1 MCQYTVCMS
10 ARSCALCVCVC
21 WLILYSSLRDTQTKA
36 SCWFPL
42 ASVHTHTHTHTV
54 YGRWIIQNHSPPHC
68 YVHKHAHFHPHTYMC
83 TDTEFFPSTQLLA
96 RLQRITVGP
105 FLFVAFMPQWRFLLL
120 LLLARSTAFPMRQC
134 CRPLIST
141 LAAFALLSWLQLN
154 SWQSS
159 STAGP
164 KTWAMSR
171 RPSQGH
177 QFVSDFHLFMWHF
190 YLFILRY
197 KCWFEIF
204 LIFSSHF

>member
-1 MCQYTVCMS
+1 
-10 ARSCALCVCVC
+10 
-21 WLILYSSLRDTQTKA
+21 
-36 SCWFPL
+36 
-42 ASVHTHTHTHTV
+42 
-54 YGRWIIQNHSPPHC
+54 
-68 YVHKHAHFHPHTYMC
+68 MC
-83 TDTEFFPSTQLLA
+83 TDAQFSPSTQLLA

-105 FLFVAFMPQWRFLLL
+105 LLFVAFMAQWRFLLL

-141 LAAFALLSWLQLN
+141 LAGFALLSWLQLN

-190 YLFILRY
+190 YLFILCY

-204 LIFSSHF
+204 LIYSSHFEDVSFKPKVWDPRGVMLIKKHDLVSHIFLWPLLPFLKELWEILQPHGRI